1 MIDPELDSNL
11 EWIAREA
18 RRTIVVDP
26 AAKDRIMA
34 AIRTEPLPV
43 RPSRASRIWDSRWL
57 LEPHSIKLSPVASLA
72 AAAGLVGV
80 GVLVGRLGF
89 NRGGSPTDGPTGRV
103 VESPQPPVSASS
115 DSAQTHVFVLVAPR
129 ASNVALVGDFN
140 NWDASATPM
149 TSTPNDGTW
158 RVSLPLRPGRYVYAF
173 VVNTSGGTQHVADPS
188 APLAPGDGLGAPNSV
203 VLVGGST

>member
-34 AIRTEPLPV
+34 AIRGEPLPM
-43 RPSRASRIWDSRWL
+43 RPSRVSRVWRSRWL
-57 LEPHSIKLSPVASLA
+57 LEPRSINLSPVASLA

-80 GVLVGRLGF
+80 GVLVGLLGS

-103 VESPQPPVSASS
+103 VVQPQPPVSS
-115 DSAQTHVFVLVAPR
+115 DSERTHTFVLVAPH

-149 TSTPNDGTW
+149 TRTPTGGTW
-158 RVSLPLRPGRYVYAF
+158 RVALPLRPGRYVYAF
-173 VVNTSGGTQHVADPS
+173 V
-188 APLAPGDGLGAPNSV
+188 
-203 VLVGGST
+203 

>member
-34 AIRTEPLPV
+34 AIRAEPLPV
-43 RPSRASRIWDSRWL
+43 RPSRVSRVWRGRWL
-57 LEPHSIKLSPVASLA
+57 LEPRSINLSPVASLA
-72 AAAGLVGV
+72 TAAGLVGV
-80 GVLVGRLGF
+80 GVLVGLLGF
-89 NRGGSPTDGPTGRV
+89 NRGGSPTDGPTIRV
-103 VESPQPPVSASS
+103 VGNDTQPPVSS
-115 DSAQTHVFVLVAPR
+115 DSARTHTFVLVAPH

-149 TSTPNDGTW
+149 TRTPTGGTW
-158 RVSLPLRPGRYVYAF
+158 RVALPLPPGRYVYAF

-188 APLAPGDGLGAPNSV
+188 APLAPEDGLGAPNSV